1 MSAGAAPPAH
11 LRTVRDLL
19 RHALTRFGSAEISFG
34 HGQTDPFDE
43 AVFLVLRSLH
53 LPLDRLDVVF
63 DARLAPDEV
72 GLLLQRIADRVE
84 GRIPAAYLLH
94 EAWLQGYRFY
104 VDERTIIPRSF
115 IGELLH
121 DRLAPWV
128 PEPEAVADVLDLCTG
143 SGCLAVLAA
152 DAFPHAAIDAA
163 DVSPGALEVAR
174 RNVDHYGLQERIRLI
189 ESDLFAALGERR
201 YDVVLCNPPYVTDAA
216 MAALPPEYRREP
228 PLALAA
234 GADGMDVIRRLLQ
247 DAQRHLKKDGL
258 LVVEV
263 GGGRATVEAQFG
275 DLPLTWLTTS
285 AGDDMVFL
293 MRQEDLA

>member
-1 MSAGAAPPAH
+1 M
-11 LRTVRDLL
+11 
-19 RHALTRFGSAEISFG
+19 
-34 HGQTDPFDE
+34 FDE

-53 LPLDRLDVVF
+53 LPLDRLDVVL
-63 DARLAPDEV
+63 DARLAPDEID
-72 GLLLQRIADRVE
+72 LLLQRIAARVE
-84 GRIPAAYLLH
+84 RRIPAAYLLR

-128 PEPEAVADVLDLCTG
+128 PDPESVADVLDLCTG

-152 DAFPHAAIDAA
+152 GAFPHAAIDAA
-163 DVSPGALEVAR
+163 DVSPDALEVAR
-174 RNVDHYGLQERIRLI
+174 RNVADHGLSDRVRLI
-189 ESDLFAALGERR
+189 ESDLFAALGERL
-201 YDVVLCNPPYVTDAA
+201 YDLILCNPPYVTDAA
-216 MAALPPEYRREP
+216 MAALPAEYRHEP
-228 PLALAA
+228 ALALAA
-234 GADGMDVIRRLLQ
+234 GADGMNAIGRLLRE
-247 DAQRHLKKDGL
+247 ARSHLKDTGL

-263 GGGRATVEAQFG
+263 GGGRATVEEQFG

-293 MRQEDLA
+293 VKQEDLR